1 MELTIEQK
9 RARTEK
15 IAKVVIAGV
24 VCLAVS
30 PIIFMVV
37 KGLIGLIVAVAVGFT
52 ALQLTPYFA
61 MKVGNVRMQMIRAE
75 ANKNPIETMNNVF
88 RENMVTIQEKDQK
101 IAQFEARLGDFKSKM
116 SGFSRD
122 FPNDVQQFADV
133 AAKMQL
139 VLTRQKTKQRAA
151 KVAAQEFHKQI
162 VRAENIYEM
171 ALAAHAVQELSAN
184 IEKQVFQDIK
194 KRVAFDSV
202 THSFNV
208 AVAELSVEADTDP
221 DIMIGEAPSQV
232 RGALPESTGG
242 SYDIPKATIL
252 DAEVVSVPVKR
263 GSR

>member
-15 IAKVVIAGV
+15 IAKVVIGGV

-30 PIIFMVV
+30 PIIFLVV
-37 KGLIGLIVAVAVGFT
+37 KGLIGLIVAGVIGFT

-88 RENMVTIQEKDQK
+88 RENMITIQEKDQK

-116 SGFSRD
+116 SGFARD

-139 VLTRQKTKQRAA
+139 VLARQKTKQKAA

-221 DIMIGEAPSQV
+221 DSFLTEGNTIH
-232 RGALPESTGG
+232 GALPESTGG
-242 SYDIPKATIL
+242 SYDIPKATII

-263 GSR
+263 VSR